1 MRLYFDFAN
10 GGKRA
15 QIFVGQ
21 IRKRKKRAAFGWFSA
36 NTLSQ
41 KKKTGFIIFAIF
53 VMLLALPPAP
63 PPPTSKIKNAA
74 KVLLSLSE
82 ESILRPKAN

>member
-41 KKKTGFIIFAIF
+41 KKTGFIIFAIF
-53 VMLLALPPAP
+53 VILLALPPAP
-63 PPPTSKIKNAA
+63 RPPPLPPPRKKCR
-74 KVLLSLSE
+74 K
-82 ESILRPKAN
+82 SIAFTF

>member
-41 KKKTGFIIFAIF
+41 KKTGFIIFAIF
-53 VMLLALPPAP
+53 VILLALPPRS
-63 PPPTSKIKNAA
+63 PPPTSKIK
-74 KVLLSLSE
+74 KCRK
-82 ESILRPKAN
+82 SIAFTF

>member
-41 KKKTGFIIFAIF
+41 KKTGFIIFAIF
-53 VMLLALPPAP
+53 VILLAPPPPP
-63 PPPTSKIKNAA
+63 PPPTSKIK
-74 KVLLSLSE
+74 KCRK
-82 ESILRPKAN
+82 SIAFTF

>member
-36 NTLSQ
+36 STLSQ
-41 KKKTGFIIFAIF
+41 KKTGFIIFEIF

-63 PPPTSKIKNAA
+63 PPYPQDKKMPQKYCFHFLKS
-74 KVLLSLSE
+74 
-82 ESILRPKAN
+82 RF